1 MFLPSFRHL
10 IEIEALKNQNN
21 QNLMQISSETKR
33 ISDLAERRT
42 KTSLQIENL
51 KDEEKK
57 LNLSFTLGQLSIH
70 ETRFKKLNDQLLLAV
85 TEKEQLAFEN
95 QIQLV
100 KTEIECAENLYFQN
114 LELSESLYLEIKN
127 KKEFLEGS
135 SVTLIE
141 IKNEVEINIL
151 AEQKI
156 IDDRNLRIDAL
167 TDLLMPSLK
176 SLYLE
181 LELKFKPKKT
191 ISFLIDKKCSECHL
205 QADSQ
210 LKNSLEEG
218 RSIETCPACARL
230 LIPETAK
237 IY

>member
-21 QNLMQISSETKR
+21 QNIMQISGEKKR
-33 ISDLAERRT
+33 ISDLSGLRT
-42 KTSLQIENL
+42 KTTLYIENL
-51 KDEEKK
+51 KNEEKN
-57 LNLSFTLGQLSIH
+57 LNLFLILEQLNIH
-70 ETRFKKLNDQLLLAV
+70 ETRFKKLNEQLLLAAN
-85 TEKEQLAFEN
+85 EKEQLAFEN
-95 QIQLV
+95 QIRLV
-100 KTEIECAENLYFQN
+100 KIEIEQAENLYFQN
-114 LELSESLYLEIKN
+114 LEISESMQLEIKD

-135 SVTLIE
+135 FVTLEE
-141 IKNEVEINIL
+141 IKKEVEINIS

-156 IDDRNLRIDAL
+156 INNRNLRIEAL
-167 TDLLMPSLK
+167 TDLLLPGLK

-181 LELKFKPKKT
+181 LEFKFKPKKS

-218 RSIETCPACARL
+218 RSIETCPACARI